1 MLIVVVDYERGVG
14 VGAREEAKT
23 RGDGMKEKPQREA
36 GRASARDVDGGAR
49 RLTNGVFARL
59 GQRERGDRGEG

>member
-23 RGDGMKEKPQREA
+23 RGDGMKEKPQRAA
-36 GRASARDVDGGAR
+36 GRASARDEERAAIERAR
-49 RLTNGVFARL
+49 
-59 GQRERGDRGEG
+59 D

>member
-36 GRASARDVDGGAR
+36 GRASARDE
-49 RLTNGVFARL
+49 
-59 GQRERGDRGEG
+59 ERAAIERSRD

>member
-36 GRASARDVDGGAR
+36 GASARDEERAAIERAR
-49 RLTNGVFARL
+49 
-59 GQRERGDRGEG
+59 D